1 MPHLS
6 AVGISGLQA
15 GEDVNDIFVI
25 GCGDVGVRVARLVQA
40 GGGMVSALARGEPA
54 GQRLRGYGI
63 TAVAGDLDESASLA
77 GLPIAGK
84 LVLYLAPPP
93 GGGLHD
99 TRMRNFCAAIGA
111 GQAPARVV
119 YISTSGVYGDCG
131 GAWVTEATPVNPQT
145 SPAQR
150 RLDAEPVLRAWASPL
165 GVTVVIL
172 RVTGIY
178 GPGRL
183 PLARLQQGH
192 PVLSEAESPPTNRIH
207 ADDLATVCLAAAE
220 KGEDGEVFNVSDGQ
234 PGTMCQY
241 FNIAADLLGLPRP
254 PQVTMAE
261 AQQVMTPLM
270 LSYLT
275 ETRRM
280 DNCRMLERL
289 GVELR
294 YPDLDS
300 GLENVVAQLDQPNRG
315 YLGSIGHG

>member
-1 MPHLS
+1 VKDLF
-6 AVGISGLQA
+6 I
-15 GEDVNDIFVI
+15 I
-25 GCGDVGVRVARLVQA
+25 GCGDVGVRVARLVQT
-40 GGGMVSALARGEPA
+40 GGGKVCALARTAAAAE
-54 GQRLRGYGI
+54 RLRGFGI
-63 TAVAGDLDESASLA
+63 TAVPGDLDEPASLV

-84 LVLYLAPPP
+84 LLLYLAPPP

-119 YISTSGVYGDCG
+119 YVSTSGVYGDCG
-131 GAWVTEATPVNPQT
+131 GAWVTEATAVNPQT
-145 SPAQR
+145 SRAQR
-150 RLDAEPVLRAWASPL
+150 RLDAETVLCGWARPL
-165 GVTVVIL
+165 GVAVVIL

-192 PVLSEAESPPTNRIH
+192 PVLNEAESPPTNRIH
-207 ADDLATVCLAAAE
+207 ADDLAAVCLAATA

-234 PGTMCQY
+234 PGTMTQY
-241 FNIAADLLGLPRP
+241 FNAAADLLGLPRP
-254 PQVTMAE
+254 PQVSMTE

-280 DNCRMLERL
+280 DNRRMLERL
-289 GVELR
+289 GVTLHF
-294 YPDLDS
+294 PDLES
-300 GLENVVAQLDQPNRG
+300 GLKNVVAQLDRPNMG
-315 YLGSIGHG
+315 YLGGIGHG